1 MPTASPRATS
11 STVERTLPESEGAVM
26 PFVNV
31 KVIEGTLTADEK
43 QEMITRL
50 TDTIVSIDGK
60 GAREVTWVVIEE
72 VASGEWGIGGQ
83 AQTTAEVMALKAA
96 NAAR

>member
-1 MPTASPRATS
+1 
-11 STVERTLPESEGAVM
+11 M

-50 TDTIVSIDGK
+50 TDTIVSIDGE

>member
-1 MPTASPRATS
+1 
-11 STVERTLPESEGAVM
+11 M

-43 QEMITRL
+43 QEMIARL

>member
-1 MPTASPRATS
+1 
-11 STVERTLPESEGAVM
+11 M

-72 VASGEWGIGGQ
+72 VASGEWGIGGE
-83 AQTTAEVMALKAA
+83 AQTTEHVMALKAA

>member
-1 MPTASPRATS
+1 
-11 STVERTLPESEGAVM
+11 M

>member
-1 MPTASPRATS
+1 
-11 STVERTLPESEGAVM
+11 M

-83 AQTTAEVMALKAA
+83 AQTTEEVMALKAA

>member
-1 MPTASPRATS
+1 
-11 STVERTLPESEGAVM
+11 M

-96 NAAR
+96 NAAS

>member
-1 MPTASPRATS
+1 
-11 STVERTLPESEGAVM
+11 M

-31 KVIEGTLTADEK
+31 KVIEGTLDADQK

-50 TDTIVSIDGK
+50 TDTVVSIDGE

-83 AQTTAEVMALKAA
+83 AQTTEEVMALKAA

>member
-1 MPTASPRATS
+1 
-11 STVERTLPESEGAVM
+11 M

-50 TDTIVSIDGK
+50 TDAILSVDGE
-60 GAREVTWVVIEE
+60 GAREVTWVIIEE
-72 VASGEWGIGGQ
+72 IASGESAIGGQ
-83 AQTTAEVMALKAA
+83 AQTTEGINALKAA
-96 NAAR
+96 NAAK